1 MLKEERLQA
10 ILDQLSQ
17 DSKVRLDA
25 LSELLNVSEDTIRR
39 DIKELDMRGLLK
51 AVRGGAVLHSPVPH
65 HYRDREKHDIGTKK
79 IIATKALD
87 FLQDGQVVFFDGGTS
102 VVALAASLPANLKIT
117 VVTNS
122 FPVVNVLEDHP
133 NVEVIF
139 AGGRLY
145 KTSFTT
151 MGQETLDTF
160 SRVRADICF
169 LGICSIHESM
179 GVTAMDYED
188 AQVKKTMVEKA
199 AKTIAMSS
207 LEKTNTVEPFY
218 ICPVTDLDVIITE
231 AEPDNK
237 LLKGFGEMGIE
248 VV

>member
-1 MLKEERLQA
+1 
-10 ILDQLSQ
+10 
-17 DSKVRLDA
+17 
-25 LSELLNVSEDTIRR
+25 
-39 DIKELDMRGLLK
+39 
-51 AVRGGAVLHSPVPH
+51 
-65 HYRDREKHDIGTKK
+65 
-79 IIATKALD
+79 
-87 FLQDGQVVFFDGGTS
+87 
-102 VVALAASLPANLKIT
+102 
-117 VVTNS
+117 
-122 FPVVNVLEDHP
+122 
-133 NVEVIF
+133 
-139 AGGRLY
+139 
-145 KTSFTT
+145 

-188 AQVKKTMVEKA
+188 AQVKKMMVEKA

-237 LLKGFGEMGIE
+237 MLKAFVGMGIE